1 MAIKAFIKVRIR
13 INANGKHID
22 VWLIYHCSQCE
33 HTYNLP
39 IYSHISIGALNKSE
53 YRALMESNLDAVFRF
68 GLDKRL
74 FQKSGAVIYD
84 EPIYE
89 LKVEESREEGTI
101 QYLNPS
107 KIKVRYDK
115 LLAEC
120 LNISRVRVKQL
131 LENGSIKKVKYSDSG
146 VVFLF

>member
-1 MAIKAFIKVRIR
+1 
-13 INANGKHID
+13 
-22 VWLIYHCSQCE
+22 
-33 HTYNLP
+33 
-39 IYSHISIGALNKSE
+39 
-53 YRALMESNLDAVFRF
+53 MESNLDAVFRF